1 MLKGNVQSGVSMFR
15 KIQIL
20 QCQVISQ
27 GYYKTRVFYGNDW
40 NPILTNSCGR
50 ESNFESDVSLSEF
63 DET

>member
-1 MLKGNVQSGVSMFR
+1 MFR